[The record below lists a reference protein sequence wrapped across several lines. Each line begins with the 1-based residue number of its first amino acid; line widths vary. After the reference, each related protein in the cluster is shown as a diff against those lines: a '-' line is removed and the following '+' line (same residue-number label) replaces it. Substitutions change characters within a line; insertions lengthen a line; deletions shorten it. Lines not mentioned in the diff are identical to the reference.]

1 MMLKLNKIHGSL
13 STITLDVQNI
23 ALKSGE
29 IVGLIGA
36 NGSGKSS
43 LIKALTKESQL
54 EEFDVSWNGKT
65 AYKDELSYIPDSLRI
80 KKGKVEEI
88 NLLYNTLDFRWDSH
102 YFKEQCELLN
112 INQDDKLSNL
122 SLGESQKLMIA
133 IAKTTNGNLLV
144 MDEPSDGLDPL
155 ALRHFING
163 LVASQEDSKLTLIA
177 THQIKQYENV
187 LDRVLF
193 LERGKILLNYTTV
206 EIIEKGVEIL
216 TQHKAKTVDIDNFEN
231 SKSLDNFIRA
241 IERRNFYVR

>member
-1 MMLKLNKIHGSL
+1 MLKLNKIHGSL

-23 ALKSGE
+23 SLKSGE

-43 LIKALTKESQL
+43 LIKALTNESQL

-65 AYKDELSYIPDSLRI
+65 AYQDELSYIPDSLRI

-88 NLLYNTLDFRWDSH
+88 NLLYNTLDFRWDSN

-133 IAKTTNGNLLV
+133 IAKNTNGNLLV

-206 EIIEKGVEIL
+206 EIIEKGVELL
-216 TQHKAKTVDIDNFEN
+216 TQHKAKTVDIDNFEI

-241 IERRNFYVR
+241 IERRNFYVG

>member
-1 MMLKLNKIHGSL
+1 MLKLNKIHGSL

-23 ALKSGE
+23 SLKSGE

-54 EEFDVSWNGKT
+54 EEFDVSWNGKP
-65 AYKDELSYIPDSLRI
+65 AYQDELSYIPDSLRI

-88 NLLYNTLDFRWDSH
+88 NLLYNTLDFRWDSN

-206 EIIEKGVEIL
+206 EIIEKGVELL
-216 TQHKAKTVDIDNFEN
+216 TQHKAKTVDIDNFEI

-241 IERRNFYVR
+241 IERRNFYVG

>member
-1 MMLKLNKIHGSL
+1 MIQEEAMMLKLNKIHGSL

-23 ALKSGE
+23 SLKSGE

-54 EEFDVSWNGKT
+54 EEFDVSWNGKP
-65 AYKDELSYIPDSLRI
+65 AYLDELSYIPDSLRI

-88 NLLYNTLDFRWDSH
+88 NLLYNTLDFRWDSN
-102 YFKEQCELLN
+102 YFKEQCEFLN

-206 EIIEKGVEIL
+206 EIIEKLLNYLHNIKPRL
-216 TQHKAKTVDIDNFEN
+216 LI
-231 SKSLDNFIRA
+231 
-241 IERRNFYVR
+241 